1 MVARENTIITRQG
14 QAHGHEVWRHYGH
27 AGMCAYCSRSCCQP
41 AGQGGWHRGRAAGLQ
56 AAGLPWQAGRRPLQ
70 GKQASQGKGLA
81 GELGGG
87 RHTSALLRLEAPPRA
102 CCLRWKQLVGGLAG
116 ELAGIYS
123 AYNIQHNFAI

>member
-1 MVARENTIITRQG
+1 MAMQVCVHTALAAAASLLVRVG
-14 QAHGHEVWRHYGH
+14 
-27 AGMCAYCSRSCCQP
+27 
-41 AGQGGWHRGRAAGLQ
+41 GRAAGLQ